1 MIYLNKV
8 FEMKKIIYDFD
19 GTLTPF
25 SIPRFSILEKCG
37 YEDGALNPKFL
48 NEVKTMMKNENLDLY
63 DTDDLSDAVGSTYL
77 TFI

>member
-37 YEDGALNPKFL
+37 YEDAGYFSKCFKKYYGISPREYISK
-48 NEVKTMMKNENLDLY
+48 
-63 DTDDLSDAVGSTYL
+63 
-77 TFI
+77 I